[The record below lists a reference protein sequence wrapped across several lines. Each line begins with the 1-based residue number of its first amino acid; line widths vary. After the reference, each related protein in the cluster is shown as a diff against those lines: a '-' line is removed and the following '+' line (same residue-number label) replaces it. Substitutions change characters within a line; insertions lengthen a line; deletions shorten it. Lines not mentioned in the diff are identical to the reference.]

1 MRDNSV
7 ALAIGDPAGIGP
19 EVVLKSLAQ
28 SVERSRRAIV
38 VGDAAALTRHATA
51 CGIAVDISRD
61 ELNWPDG
68 RRTRFVDCNT
78 ESNVTWTFGEAS
90 AVGGQ
95 ACLAYVTRAVELA
108 RVGEVAAVLAAPHN
122 ETSVNLVKPGFD
134 GYPSLVADLTA
145 TPRARVFLML
155 LCRELRVI
163 QVTLHLSLRDAIGLL
178 STPLVEAAIAAG
190 QTTLERFGILR
201 SRIAVCGLNPHAGE
215 GGLFGTEDRDIIAPA
230 VENARARGL
239 DVSGPIAADAA
250 FAARA
255 HDLYVAMYHDQGHIP
270 VKLLAPRMSS
280 AITVGTPIVFGT
292 VAHGSAYD
300 IAGRNRA
307 DASAFAN
314 AFDLLAGQ
322 FSTKD
327 MAVEEMRCEP

>member
-1 MRDNSV
+1 MREASV

-19 EVVLKSLAQ
+19 EVVLKSLAHDAQ
-28 SVERSRRAIV
+28 RAAAAVV
-38 VGDAAALTRHATA
+38 VGNAAALARHATA
-51 CGIAVDISRD
+51 CGIAVDIAGD
-61 ELNWPDG
+61 ELRWPDG
-68 RRTRFVDCNT
+68 RRTRLVECNT
-78 ESNVTWTFGEAS
+78 ASDDAWRFGEAS
-90 AVGGQ
+90 ASGGR
-95 ACLAYVTRAVELA
+95 ACLAYVTRAVEMA
-108 RVGEVAAVLAAPHN
+108 CGGEVAAVLAAPHN

-134 GYPSLVADLTA
+134 GYPSLVAELTS
-145 TPRARVFLML
+145 TPRERVFLML

-163 QVTLHLSLRDAIGLL
+163 QATLHLSLRDAIDRL
-178 STPLVEAAIAAG
+178 STPLVEAAIETGHA
-190 QTTLERFGILR
+190 TLERFGLAR
-201 SRIAVCGLNPHAGE
+201 PKIAICGLNPHAGE
-215 GGLFGTEDRDIIAPA
+215 DGLFGSEDRDIIAPA

-239 DVSGPIAADAA
+239 DVSGPVAADAA

-255 HDLYVAMYHDQGHIP
+255 YDLYVAMYHDQGHIP
-270 VKLLAPRMSS
+270 VKVLAPMRSS

-322 FSTKD
+322 FVTKN
-327 MAVEEMRCEP
+327 MTLEEMRC